1 MISFIDTD
9 RHPIETLKEAF
20 RTPDIL
26 LTEREKII
34 ILEYSGSLYLIKTN
48 GKTKIMTKKLQQK
61 KLHLV
66 SLGCT
71 KNLVDS
77 EVMLGRL
84 KEYEI
89 SDDPTTADVIIVN
102 TCGFIDAAKE
112 ESINTV
118 LSLHDERK
126 EDSILV
132 MSGCLTERYREE
144 MQTNMPEIDIFTGV
158 GDYEKIDQLIANKQS
173 TFSPEVYLATENS
186 GRVITGS
193 NYHAYIK
200 IAEGCNQV
208 CSFCAIPSFKG
219 KLHSRSLS
227 SIVKE
232 VNMLVKDGYYD
243 FSFISQDSS
252 SYGRDMKMSDGLI
265 ELIKGV
271 EAVEGIRSAR
281 ILYLYPS
288 TTTFELI
295 DAIADSNVFQT
306 YYDMPIQHIDNA
318 VLKTM
323 KRGFGEKKTIELL
336 EYMKSKPNAFLRTS
350 LIAGHP
356 GEDEMSF
363 EKLVSFM
370 KDFKFDRFN
379 TFHYSNEE
387 TTSAYTLDQISQ
399 EIIDERADILGSIA
413 EANTLTSL
421 QSMIGQSFTVA
432 IDGESDEHEYLLT
445 ARPLNWAV
453 DIDGE
458 ILINDTSDLK
468 IEYAKLYEAKVTGLA
483 GSQLLATLTKPC

>member
-1 MISFIDTD
+1 MSN
-9 RHPIETLKEAF
+9 
-20 RTPDIL
+20 
-26 LTEREKII
+26 
-34 ILEYSGSLYLIKTN
+34 S
-48 GKTKIMTKKLQQK
+48 K

-89 SDDPTTADVIIVN
+89 TDDHTIADVIIVN

-118 LSLHDERK
+118 LNLHDERK
-126 EDSILV
+126 ENSILV

-144 MQTNMPEIDIFTGV
+144 LQADMPEIDIFTGV
-158 GDYEKIDQLIANKQS
+158 GDYEKIDELIATKQS
-173 TFSPEVYLATENS
+173 TFTPEVYLATETS

-200 IAEGCNQV
+200 IAEGCNQA

-227 SIVKE
+227 SILKE
-232 VNMLVKDGYYD
+232 VEMLVKQGYYD

-252 SYGRDMKMSDGLI
+252 SYGRDMQMADGLI
-265 ELIKGV
+265 DLIKGV
-271 EAVEGIRSAR
+271 ESIDGADSAR

-295 DAIADSNVFQT
+295 DAISDSTVFQT
-306 YYDMPIQHIDNA
+306 YYDMPIQHIDNT
-318 VLKTM
+318 VLKSM
-323 KRGFGEKKTIELL
+323 KRGFGEEKTIALL
-336 EYMKSKPNAFLRTS
+336 EHMKSKPHAFLRTS

-356 GEDEMSF
+356 GESDEAF
-363 EKLVSFM
+363 ARVCDFM

-387 TTSAYTLDQISQ
+387 TTSAYNLEQISPETIEQ
-399 EIIDERADILGSIA
+399 R
-413 EANTLTSL
+413 ANTLGDIAQDNTHESL
-421 QSMIGQSFTVA
+421 ENMVGQTVTIV
-432 IDGESDEHEYLLT
+432 IDAESDEHEYLLS
-445 ARPLNWAV
+445 ARPLAWAV

-458 ILINDTSDLK
+458 LLINDTSDLTIDYGK
-468 IEYAKLYEAKVTGLA
+468 RYEAKITELVGI
-483 GSQLLATLTKPC
+483 QLLATLVKKL

>member
-1 MISFIDTD
+1 M
-9 RHPIETLKEAF
+9 
-20 RTPDIL
+20 
-26 LTEREKII
+26 
-34 ILEYSGSLYLIKTN
+34 
-48 GKTKIMTKKLQQK
+48 QK

-89 SDDPTTADVIIVN
+89 TDDNTQADVIIVN

-112 ESINTV
+112 ESIDTI
-118 LSLHDERK
+118 LTLHNERK
-126 EDSILV
+126 DNSILV
-132 MSGCLTERYREE
+132 MSGCLSERYKEE
-144 MQTNMPEIDIFTGV
+144 LMADMPEIDIFTGV
-158 GDYEKIDQLIANKQS
+158 GDYEKIDQLIASKQS
-173 TFSPEVYLATENS
+173 TFSPEVYLATESS

-200 IAEGCNQV
+200 IAEGCNQS

-219 KLHSRSLS
+219 KLHSRSLE

-232 VNMLVKDGYYD
+232 IKMLVEDGYYD

-252 SYGRDMKMSDGLI
+252 SYGRDMGMSDGLI
-265 ELIKGV
+265 ELI
-271 EAVEGIRSAR
+271 EAVEQIDGVKSAR

-295 DAIADSNVFQT
+295 DAISDSKTFQT
-306 YYDMPIQHIDNA
+306 YYDMPIQHIDDG
-318 VLKTM
+318 VLRSM
-323 KRGFGEKKTIELL
+323 KRGFGEDKTIELL
-336 EYMKSKPNAFLRTS
+336 ERMKSKPDTFLRTS
-350 LIAGHP
+350 VIAGHP
-356 GEDEMSF
+356 NESDEDF
-363 EKLVSFM
+363 EKLCKFM
-370 KDFKFDRFN
+370 REFKFDRFN

-387 TTSAYTLDQISQ
+387 STSAYKMEQIPQ
-399 EIIDERADILGSIA
+399 ETINQRAEILGAIA
-413 EANTLTSL
+413 DDTTQESLENMVGKTVTL
-421 QSMIGQSFTVA
+421 V
-432 IDGESDEHEYLLT
+432 IDGESDEHEYLLS

-458 ILINDTSDLK
+458 ILINDTSDLPVEYGK
-468 IEYAKLYEAKVTGLA
+468 IYKAKITKLVGR
-483 GSQLLATLTKPC
+483 QLLGTLLNVLD